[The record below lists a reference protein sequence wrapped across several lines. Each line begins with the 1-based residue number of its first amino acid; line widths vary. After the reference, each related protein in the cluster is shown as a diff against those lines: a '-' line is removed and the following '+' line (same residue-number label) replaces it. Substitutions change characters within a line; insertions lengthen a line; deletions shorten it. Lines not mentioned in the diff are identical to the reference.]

1 MGHHVDELLVG
12 MVMQVA
18 FIIFIIFHIYG
29 QLDGQTMMVII
40 KAIRL
45 TLVLQMRLREKD
57 PEPDRQKHSLS
68 QKVFQGLL
76 SLVKGK
82 EDKKRAACKNLN
94 IL

>member
-1 MGHHVDELLVG
+1 
-12 MVMQVA
+12 
-18 FIIFIIFHIYG
+18 
-29 QLDGQTMMVII
+29 MVII
-40 KAIRL
+40 KAIML